1 MRWANSKEITTSLTD
16 EEGGES
22 CTSTKT
28 KTRSNGPDW
37 DEEGKLLA
45 DS

>member
-1 MRWANSKEITTSLTD
+1 MRWANSKAITTSLRD

-28 KTRSNGPDW
+28 KTRPNGPDQ
-37 DEEGKLLA
+37 DEDGKLLA